1 MEQEIIE
8 EVTFDNNSNV
18 TAENDSTLVNN
29 EIENENITEN
39 ETDNTDV
46 TNEFTELLE
55 EYIKT
60 QLEEKENETIEETDT
75 ENTDTSVLLDS
86 QEDLQTINNDILS
99 QILETELETKG
110 EIVNQSLMMVDE
122 QQNNTINST
131 IETISLDNFLTLVL
145 IASILF
151 TSVLSFARR
160 IF

>member
-1 MEQEIIE
+1 MEEEIIE
-8 EVTFDNNSNV
+8 EVTLDNNNDV
-18 TAENDSTLVNN
+18 VENDSTVINN

-60 QLEEKENETIEETDT
+60 QLEEKENETIEENDT
-75 ENTDTSVLLDS
+75 ENTDTSVLSDS
-86 QEDLQTINNDILS
+86 QENLQTINNDILS

-122 QQNNTINST
+122 QQNNTLNSS